1 MTDATR
7 LGKYLVGGGI
17 VLALGAVVVAS
28 FVDLGAGPTTTR
40 AYIEDLHRSLLLVAV
55 PIAILVEAVLLYAV
69 WRFANTDDPTPTPEN
84 RKLELTW
91 TLATGLVLVFV
102 GVASYQVMAQPD
114 VTAAAGGPD
123 AVEDAL
129 QVEVTGEQWFWSAEY
144 PAENVSIGPADRIVL
159 PANRPIRI
167 GITSA
172 DVIHSFHAP
181 RLGLKQDAIPGQR
194 NVLVTRVTEPGE
206 YRLYCAEYCGGGHAK
221 MQATIEVVPR
231 ERFDD
236 RLAAVANDSSFE
248 GAEANASATAPA

>member
-7 LGKYLVGGGI
+7 LGKYLVVGGI
-17 VLALGAVVVAS
+17 VLALGTVVVAA

-55 PIAILVEAVLLYAV
+55 PIAILVEAVLVYAI
-69 WRFANTDDPTPTPEN
+69 WRFSNTDDPTPTPEN

-91 TLATGLVLVFV
+91 TLATALVLVFV
-102 GVASYQVMAQPD
+102 GVASDQVMAQPD

-123 AVEDAL
+123 AGADAL
-129 QVEVTGEQWFWSAEY
+129 QVEVTGEQWFWTVEY
-144 PAENVSIGPADRIVL
+144 PTEDVSIGPAERIVL
-159 PANRPIRI
+159 PADRQIRI
-167 GITSA
+167 GVGSA

-194 NVLVTRVTEPGE
+194 NVLVTRITEPGE

-221 MQATIEVVPR
+221 MQATIEVVPP

-236 RLAAVANDSSFE
+236 RLATVANDSSFE
-248 GAEANASATAPA
+248 GGESSPTTTPA